1 MQGILALLL
10 AAAVQAP
17 VAPEAPA
24 KPVPA
29 GPVYAIE
36 TSLGTI
42 TIALN
47 KEKAPLTVANFQKYV
62 RLGHYTNTIFHR
74 VIPGFMIQ
82 GGGLAADMAEK
93 PTSAPVKNEA
103 ANGLRNARGTLAM
116 ARTNAPDSATA
127 QFFIN
132 LKDNHALDYG
142 IRGAGYAVF
151 GEVLQGMEV
160 VDKIAAVP
168 TTMKGQHENVPV
180 TPVVIKSIKEVPAAA
195 PKP

>member
-1 MQGILALLL
+1 MHPALALLL
-10 AAAVQAP
+10 AVAVQAP
-17 VAPEAPA
+17 PAPEAPA
-24 KPVPA
+24 KAAPA

-42 TIALN
+42 TVALN

-74 VIPGFMIQ
+74 VIPSFMIQ
-82 GGGLAADMAEK
+82 GGGLAPDMAEK

-103 ANGLRNARGTLAM
+103 ANGLRNGRGTIAM
-116 ARTNAPDSATA
+116 ARTNAPDSATS

-151 GEVLQGMEV
+151 GEVVDGMDV
-160 VDKIAAVP
+160 VDKIAAVQ
-168 TTMKGQHENVPV
+168 TTARGQHENVPV
-180 TPVVIKSIKEVPAAA
+180 TPVVIKLIKETAAPA

>member
-10 AAAVQAP
+10 ATAVQAP
-17 VAPEAPA
+17 AAPAAPA

-42 TIALN
+42 TVALN

-103 ANGLRNARGTLAM
+103 SNGLRNSRGTLAM
-116 ARTNAPDSATA
+116 ARTDAPDSATA
-127 QFFIN
+127 QFFVN

-151 GEVLQGMEV
+151 GEVVEGMDV
-160 VDKIAAVP
+160 VDKIAAVQ
-168 TTMKGQHENVPV
+168 TTMKGPHENVPV

-195 PKP
+195 AK